1 MSMLFKQRMMIKE
14 EIAKIT
20 AELPLGVKLIAVSK
34 FHPAEAVMEAYEAGQ
49 RLFGENKV
57 QEMTA
62 KHEVLPQDI
71 QWHFIGHL
79 QTNKVKYIALFV
91 TMIHSIDSLHLLTE
105 VNRQAE
111 KAGRTIDCLLQLH
124 IAHEET
130 KFGFTFDECRDM
142 LEEGSWKQLNHV
154 RICGLMGMATFTD
167 DMNQVEREFASLK
180 AFFDELK
187 GSYFKDS
194 PAFKELSM
202 GMTDDYPIAIR
213 QGSTFIRIGTK
224 IFGVRNYN

>member
-1 MSMLFKQRMMIKE
+1 MTIKE

-20 AELPLGVKLIAVSK
+20 AELPKGVRLIAVSK

-57 QEMTA
+57 QEMVA
-62 KHEVLPQDI
+62 KQEVLPKDI
-71 QWHFIGHL
+71 EWHFIGHL
-79 QTNKVKYIALFV
+79 QTNKVKYIAPFV

-111 KAGRTIDCLLQLH
+111 KVGRVINLLLQIH

-130 KFGFTFDECRDM
+130 KFGMTFDECRA
-142 LEEGSWKQLNHV
+142 LLNEGTWKQLNHV

-167 DMNQVEREFASLK
+167 NMEQVDGEFAGLQ
-180 AFFDELK
+180 AFFEELK
-187 GSYFKDS
+187 GNWFADDT
-194 PAFKELSM
+194 AFKELSM

-213 QGSTFIRIGTK
+213 HRSTFVRIGTL
-224 IFGVRNYN
+224 IFGERNYNK